1 MMEVMVVVVMVVMH
15 GGGDGDGGDGGD
27 GGFTQGHFVVNLT
40 LLFPLSLCVPPVVG
54 HSLQ

>member
-15 GGGDGDGGDGGD
+15 GGGDGDGGD